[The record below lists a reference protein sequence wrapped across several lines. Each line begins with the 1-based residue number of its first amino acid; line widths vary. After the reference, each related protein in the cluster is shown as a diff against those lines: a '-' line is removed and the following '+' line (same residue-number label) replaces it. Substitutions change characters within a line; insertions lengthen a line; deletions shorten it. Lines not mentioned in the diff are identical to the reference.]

1 MDQRSLTKW
10 VVGVSV
16 ATVAFLTGHPTYA
29 DEIVISGGGCSSAVH
44 LVAREAHLSEVLA
57 RLAQTLGFQ
66 LNFQTENDPLVNVN
80 AVRQP
85 VDLVTGLARSENVSI
100 MQARNVRCPDRT
112 RIVQVW
118 ILPKGHGTLM
128 SAAAP
133 PIETDEQKRQ
143 AQAGIDMF
151 LSAHGM
157 PPTQN
162 GQTPAR

>member
-1 MDQRSLTKW
+1 MAPRSLTNW
-10 VVGVSV
+10 VVGVAV
-16 ATVAFLTGHPTYA
+16 AAVPFLAGRPAYA

-44 LVAREAHLSEVLA
+44 LVAREAHLSDVLA
-57 RLAQTLGFQ
+57 RLARTLGFQ
-66 LNFQTENDPLVNVN
+66 LNFQTKNDPLVNVN

-85 VDLVTGLARSENVSI
+85 VDLVTGLAPSENVSI
-100 MQARNVRCPDRT
+100 MQARDLRCPDRT

-118 ILPKGHGTLM
+118 ILPNGHGALM

-133 PIETDEQKRQ
+133 PIETEEQKRQ

-157 PPTQN
+157 PPSQN